1 MNLHNIVSIT
11 GMPGLFKV
19 ATNRSNGLIVQNLET
34 KKTQFVSARKHQF
47 TPLESIALYTLEG
60 TEELYVI
67 METIKS
73 KVAELPLPE
82 AKAPSEDY
90 MQYFDEILPNY
101 DEDKVRLKDMKKVVK
116 WFKILDAEGLTEEE
130 NGLAKKGSS
139 EEE

>member
-19 ATNRSNGLIVQNLET
+19 VTNRSNGLIVQDIET

-60 TEELYVI
+60 TEELFEV
-67 METIKS
+67 MESIKQ
-73 KVAELPLPE
+73 KKAKFPLPE
-82 AKAPSEDY
+82 NKASGTDF
-90 MQYFDEILPNY
+90 MQFFDEILPNY
-101 DEDKVRLKDMKKVVK
+101 DEDRVRLKDMKKVVK

-130 NGLAKKGSS
+130 HELKKGKS